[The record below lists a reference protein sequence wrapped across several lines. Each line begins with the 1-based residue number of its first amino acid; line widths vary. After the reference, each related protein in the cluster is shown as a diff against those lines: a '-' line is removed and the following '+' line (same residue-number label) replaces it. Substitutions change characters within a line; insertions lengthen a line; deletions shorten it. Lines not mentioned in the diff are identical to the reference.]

1 MKLQVK
7 LGQVNLYLIRTQPIL
22 KWFFFFFTYQIHM
35 GKHNTFTL
43 HNFTCAFNIYGDD
56 ILSRN
61 KIMVHDIQY
70 FFFLMMMIS
79 LVNHGRIDSRHLGK
93 GRWLSCNRWQT
104 TVKMER
110 STVGRDL
117 GGRWWVAIQVTS
129 LFEIIVRS
137 KSKVIYVG
145 F

>member
-22 KWFFFFFTYQIHM
+22 KWFFFFFSHIRFIWESTIYLLFTISRVHLIFM
-35 GKHNTFTL
+35 AMIYCPETKLWSMTFS
-43 HNFTCAFNIYGDD
+43 I
-56 ILSRN
+56 
-61 KIMVHDIQY
+61 
-70 FFFLMMMIS
+70 FFLMMMIS